1 MTACGDARWCC
12 RYECPVVLA
21 RNETAEALAGLSHA
35 RATCACWIGSKGI
48 CFAVG
53 YSTSDVC
60 VWGVPPPIQQ
70 GQSPSLCSIKAY
82 ISCFS
87 ADSWTQAA
95 PTQLPSEV
103 ACLLGVTGYIILYLG
118 LVGGYTVGSQSPH
131 TRRCP
136 PSQSAVSLLHV
147 RS

>member
-1 MTACGDARWCC
+1 
-12 RYECPVVLA
+12 VLA

-60 VWGVPPPIQQ
+60 VWGVPPPVQQ
-70 GQSPSLCSIKAY
+70 GQSSSLCSIKAC

-87 ADSWTQAA
+87 VDSWTQATSA
-95 PTQLPSEV
+95 QLPPKV
-103 ACLLGVTGYIILYLG
+103 ACLLAITRYITLYLG
-118 LVGGYTVGSQSPH
+118 LVGGCGVGNKSPYTRQ
-131 TRRCP
+131 RP
-136 PSQSAVSLLHV
+136 PSKSAASLLNALGCCL
-147 RS
+147 RRLPL

>member
-1 MTACGDARWCC
+1 M
-12 RYECPVVLA
+12 VLA

-60 VWGVPPPIQQ
+60 VWGVPPPVQQ
-70 GQSPSLCSIKAY
+70 GQSSSLCSIKAC

-87 ADSWTQAA
+87 VDSWTQATSA
-95 PTQLPSEV
+95 QLPPKV
-103 ACLLGVTGYIILYLG
+103 ACLLAIPKVHHTVPRPSWWMWCRQQIPIHQATPTFKISSVSVECSG
-118 LVGGYTVGSQSPH
+118 LLP
-131 TRRCP
+131 
-136 PSQSAVSLLHV
+136 
-147 RS
+147 